1 MYLHVYIETS
11 LSLFDTYIGSVLQ
24 YASEIWGNNH
34 GNCVEKVQL
43 HFIRKFKILKYLIFI
58 INIFHIHNWVKNL
71 STDNCILQ
79 QCYQEMLINID
90 TNNWLSGVRYISLS
104 WFIKLVLA
112 ECQFR
117 YITVY
122 LAKVV

>member
-1 MYLHVYIETS
+1 MSIQIDYS
-11 LSLFDTYIGSVLQ
+11 LSSKG
-24 YASEIWGNNH
+24 
-34 GNCVEKVQL
+34 C
-43 HFIRKFKILKYLIFI
+43 KI
-58 INIFHIHNWVKNL
+58 L

-104 WFIKLVLA
+104 WFIEYMVLA

-117 YITVY
+117 
-122 LAKVV
+122 